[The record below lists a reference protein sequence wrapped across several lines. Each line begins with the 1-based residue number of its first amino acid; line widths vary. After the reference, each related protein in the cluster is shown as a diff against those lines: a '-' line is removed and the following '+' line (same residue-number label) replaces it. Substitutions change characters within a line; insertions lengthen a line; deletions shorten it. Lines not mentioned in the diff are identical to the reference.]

1 MEGSPRPLV
10 KVCAAQKVSAGSA
23 NQLAPAILQPR
34 AASRTKARVVLQR
47 ERALNRSRFGR
58 NIRRGCLHQEI
69 LAHGVNF
76 QLPLAPATHRRR
88 YRYQVV
94 IDTTKQ
100 KRRNTMDR
108 SGSAVWHGSLK
119 EGNGTIS
126 TQSGTLKETQYSFKA
141 RFADGVGTNPEELI
155 AAAHAGCFTM
165 ALSAEITKAGL
176 TPDTIETSAVLTLDV
191 SWEKP
196 TITKIR
202 LTTKAK
208 DPGIDKATFDEL
220 AHNAEVG
227 CPVSRVLK
235 AAEITLDATLL

>member
-1 MEGSPRPLV
+1 
-10 KVCAAQKVSAGSA
+10 
-23 NQLAPAILQPR
+23 
-34 AASRTKARVVLQR
+34 
-47 ERALNRSRFGR
+47 
-58 NIRRGCLHQEI
+58 
-69 LAHGVNF
+69 
-76 QLPLAPATHRRR
+76 
-88 YRYQVV
+88 
-94 IDTTKQ
+94 
-100 KRRNTMDR
+100 MDR
-108 SGSAVWHGSLK
+108 SASAVWHGSLK

-126 TQSGTLKETQYSFKA
+126 TQSGTLKETQYSFKT

-176 TPDTIETSAVLTLDV
+176 TPDSIETGAVLTLDV
-191 SWEKP
+191 SGEKP
-196 TITKIR
+196 TITKIH

-208 DPGIDKATFDEL
+208 VPGIDKTKFAEL